1 MNDHDYMKLA
11 LELAESTAGQTAP
24 NPVVGSVV
32 VKDGAIVGFGAH
44 LKAGEAHA
52 EVHALT
58 MAGEKAR
65 GATIYVT
72 LEPCSHYG
80 KTPPCA
86 DLIVKSGIKRAVIAT
101 GDPNPEVAGR
111 GLEKLRN
118 AGIEVEF
125 GVCQQ
130 EANELNRVFFHF
142 MKHQRPYVTLKTA
155 TTLDGKTATV
165 AGKSKWITSA
175 EARADAHYYR
185 HTHDAILVGVNTVLA
200 DDPSLTTRLENG
212 GKNPIRI
219 VLDRQLRTPLEA
231 KIVQDQLAP
240 TWLITTEQASVQKEA
255 ELTQFGVNVIRL
267 KELTIR
273 ELLVLLGRKGV
284 TSLFVEGGAEVNGS
298 FLIEKAVD
306 QMIVYMA
313 PKVFGGSTAPS
324 AIGGPGIAEV
334 ADAHELNII
343 EVATVG
349 PDIKIR
355 AVKEGE

>member
-1 MNDHDYMKLA
+1 MNDQDYMRLALKLA
-11 LELAESTAGQTAP
+11 RSTVGQTAP
-24 NPVVGSVV
+24 NPVVGAVV
-32 VKDGAIVGFGAH
+32 VKDGTVAGIGAH

-52 EVHALT
+52 EVHALS
-58 MAGEKAR
+58 MAGEKAK

-101 GDPNPEVAGR
+101 GDPNPDVAGR
-111 GLEKLRN
+111 GLEKLREV
-118 AGIEVEF
+118 GIAVEF
-125 GVCQQ
+125 GVCQK
-130 EANELNRVFFHF
+130 EADELNRVFFHF
-142 MKHQRPYVTLKTA
+142 LKHKRPFVTLKAA

-240 TWLITTEQASVQKEA
+240 TWLITTEQAPTQKEA
-255 ELTQFGVNVIRL
+255 ELKQLGVKVIRL
-267 KELTIR
+267 KELTVR
-273 ELLVLLGRKGV
+273 GLLELLGREGV

-298 FLIEKAVD
+298 FLVEKAID
-306 QMIVYMA
+306 QMIVYLA
-313 PKVFGGSTAPS
+313 PKVFGGSAAPS
-324 AIGGPGIAEV
+324 SIGGAGIAEV
-334 ADAHELNII
+334 ADVPELNII
-343 EVATVG
+343 EVTTIG